1 MNHYFLLIKGVIVC
15 KSCDENN
22 GECGDGM
29 VCEQTET
36 VEDYGLVVST
46 GKFKRQFYFLI

>member
-1 MNHYFLLIKGVIVC
+1 MIFFNHFILFIEGAIVC
-15 KSCDENN
+15 KSCGENN
-22 GECGDGM
+22 GECGEDM

-46 GKFKRQFYFLI
+46 GKF